1 MAGCRP
7 WRDLLAETMTPAQRA
22 RAQTRREALAAA
34 DRVESEAIDADPGTA
49 ATVQDEA
56 DRAECA
62 RLDAAADRLNVEA
75 ADALG
80 YQAVD
85 AGELE
90 HDG

>member
-22 RAQTRREALAAA
+22 RAQTHR
-34 DRVESEAIDADPGTA
+34 EAIDADPGTA

-62 RLDAAADRLNVEA
+62 RLDAAVDRLNVEA

-85 AGELE
+85 PGELE